1 MAKRKLRNILIT
13 GGCGFI
19 GSNFIHYLFAQSE
32 FSGRVI
38 NLDKITYAGNPEN
51 LSEIN
56 SKYHGTRYF
65 FVKGDICN
73 LELVRNTFHDYDID
87 TVVHF
92 AAESHVDRSIIGPA
106 EFVKTNVNGTFILL
120 EAAREAWLEKG
131 RPEGCLFYQISTDE
145 VYGSLGKTGFFTEET
160 PYCPNSPYSASKA
173 ASDHFVRAYF
183 KTYGLPVIISNCTNN
198 YGPYQ
203 FPEKLIPLTILN
215 ASEGKPIPI
224 YGKGE
229 NIRDW
234 IYVEDHCEAIWCL
247 LNRGKIGEQYNIGG
261 GNQQK
266 NIVVV
271 KMICHLLDEKIGP
284 LPSGPRE
291 NLIIFVQDRPGHDF
305 RYAMDIS
312 KIVRELNWRPKT
324 DFKTGLLKTIEWYL
338 TNQEWVKRVKS
349 GAYKNWIE
357 AFYKTVKHAF

>member
-1 MAKRKLRNILIT
+1 MAKRKLENILIT

-19 GSNFIHYLFAQSE
+19 GSNFIHYLFNCPQ
-32 FSGRVI
+32 FTGRVI
-38 NLDKITYAGNPEN
+38 NVDKITYAGNPEN
-51 LSEIN
+51 LSDITT
-56 SKYHGTRYF
+56 KYYGRRYF
-65 FVKGDICN
+65 FVKGDICD
-73 LELVRNTFHDYDID
+73 LELVRGIFHDYCID

-106 EFVKTNVNGTFILL
+106 DFVKTNVNGTFVLL

-131 RPEGCLFYQISTDE
+131 RPEGCVFYHISTDE
-145 VYGSLGKTGFFTEET
+145 VYGSLGETGFFTEET
-160 PYCPNSPYSASKA
+160 PYRPNSPYSASKA

-234 IYVEDHCEAIWCL
+234 IYVEDHCEAIWLL

-266 NIVVV
+266 NIAVV
-271 KMICHLLDEKIGP
+271 KMICHLLDEKLGP
-284 LPSGPRE
+284 SVSRDS
-291 NLIIFVQDRPGHDF
+291 LIIFVEDRPGHDF

-312 KIVRELNWRPKT
+312 KIVRELNWQPKT
-324 DFKTGLLKTIEWYL
+324 DFKTGLLRTIEWYL
-338 TNQEWVKRVKS
+338 TNQDWVQRVKS
-349 GAYKNWIE
+349 GAYKNWVE
-357 AFYKTVKHAF
+357 SFYKTVKHAF

>member
-1 MAKRKLRNILIT
+1 MAKRKLKNILIT

-19 GSNFIHYLFAQSE
+19 GSNFIHYLFNCPQ
-32 FSGRVI
+32 FTGRVI
-38 NLDKITYAGNPEN
+38 NVDKITYAGNPEN
-51 LSEIN
+51 LSDITT
-56 SKYHGTRYF
+56 KYYGRRYF
-65 FVKGDICN
+65 FVKGDICD
-73 LELVRNTFHDYDID
+73 LELVRDIFHDYCID

-106 EFVKTNVNGTFILL
+106 DFVKTNVNGTFVLL

-131 RPEGCLFYQISTDE
+131 RPEGCLFYHISTDE
-145 VYGSLGKTGFFTEET
+145 VYGSLEKTGFFTEET
-160 PYCPNSPYSASKA
+160 PYRPNSPYSASKA

-183 KTYGLPVIISNCTNN
+183 KTYCLPVIISNCTNN

-234 IYVEDHCEAIWCL
+234 IYVEDHCEAIWLL

-266 NIVVV
+266 NIAVV
-271 KMICHLLDEKIGP
+271 KMICHLLDEKLG
-284 LPSGPRE
+284 SSVSRDS
-291 NLIIFVQDRPGHDF
+291 LIIFVEDRPGHDF

-312 KIVRELNWRPKT
+312 KIARELNWQPKT

-338 TNQEWVKRVKS
+338 TNQDWVQRVKS
-349 GAYKNWIE
+349 GAYKNWIKS
-357 AFYKTVKHAF
+357 FYKTVKHAF